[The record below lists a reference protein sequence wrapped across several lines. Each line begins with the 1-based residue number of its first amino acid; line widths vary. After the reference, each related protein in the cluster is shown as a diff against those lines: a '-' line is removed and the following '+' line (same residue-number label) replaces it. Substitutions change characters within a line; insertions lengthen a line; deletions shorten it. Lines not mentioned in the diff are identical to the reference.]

1 MTNGWRPSRMEERQ
15 PRRCWRSGTGSEL
28 VQVDD
33 LVGRGRLD
41 RVDLVV
47 REVDGALTVIGRDD
61 ADRLGIL
68 LVDVERALLR
78 LQRDAVDAVDLL
90 LLALGDLALGLQEL
104 VDELVLGD
112 EAADL

>member
-1 MTNGWRPSRMEERQ
+1 MTPSVRTARVPDVHDERLA
-15 PRRCWRSGTGSEL
+15 PLPHGGAPAASCWRSGTGSEF

-33 LVGRGRLD
+33 LVGRRRLD

-47 REVDGALTVIGRDD
+47 RELDGALTVIGRDD

-90 LLALGDLALGLQEL
+90 LLALGDLA
-104 VDELVLGD
+104 
-112 EAADL
+112 